1 MIRKVPLVL
10 FIIALMC
17 FPSLNYDVALDGAET
32 TYYGFPLP
40 WNSDSPAL
48 SLVKEVYVVP
58 AALDVALFAWIGLV
72 VMRALSRLPRRKAA
86 TITVLVLL
94 WGTLCAAFIGFKFVF
109 YSFYF
114 HAWPHE
120 ALFRITAVRIG
131 LGL

>member
-1 MIRKVPLVL
+1 MIRKLTLAL
-10 FIIALMC
+10 FIIASIC

-48 SLVKEVYVVP
+48 SLVKDIYVVP
-58 AALDVALFAWIGLV
+58 AAVDFALFAWVGLV
-72 VMRALSRLPRRKAA
+72 VLRWLGRLPRRKAA
-86 TITVLVLL
+86 ATTALILL
-94 WGTLCAAFIGFKFVF
+94 WGTLSATFMGLKFVF

-114 HAWPHE
+114 QAWPHE

-131 LGL
+131 PGL